1 MSTSDPRGAVLR
13 SDYGELVREIRRRGL
28 LHPRPAFYARLGAL
42 ALAALAVLVLVL
54 FLLRDSWW
62 ALLLA
67 PVFGVVS
74 AQIAFLSH
82 DAAHRQIVRSR
93 RLTTALCLTLGNLL
107 NGLSYDGGLPSTTR
121 TMRTPNDLESDPD
134 VAAGVFVFGADQAG
148 ERRGGPAWMTRH
160 QAALFFPLLTLEG
173 VQPAGRGRARA
184 AAPPG
189 IAHRSA
195 EGLLL
200 FVHLVLYLALVVSA
214 LTWLQAIVFV
224 VVHQAVLG
232 VYLGCSFAPSHKG
245 MPVPTAEEAADPLLR
260 QVICSRNIRGG
271 PFIDL
276 ALGGLNLQIEHH
288 LFPPNMP
295 RPPNLRLARPVVRQ
309 HCQERGIAYA
319 ETTLLA
325 SYRLALGHLHQV
337 GLAVRGPSAPRKKAT
352 P

>member
-13 SDYGELVREIRRRGL
+13 SDYGELVREIRQRGL
-28 LHPRPAFYARLGAL
+28 LHPRPAFYIRLGILALGAL
-42 ALAALAVLVLVL
+42 AALVLLL

-67 PVFGVVS
+67 PAFGVVS
-74 AQIAFLSH
+74 AQIAFLPH
-82 DAAHRQIVRSR
+82 DAAHHQVVRSR

-107 NGLSYDGGLPSTTR
+107 NGLSYGWWTAKHDAHHSH
-121 TMRTPNDLESDPD
+121 PNDLDSDPD
-134 VAAGVFVFGADQAG
+134 VAVGVFVFDADQARQ
-148 ERRGGPAWMTRH
+148 RRGGSVWMTRH

-173 VQPAGRGRARA
+173 FNLRAEGIRA
-184 AAPPG
+184 LLRPG
-189 IAHRSA
+189 IAHRWA
-195 EGLLL
+195 ESLLL
-200 FVHLVLYLALVVSA
+200 LCHLVLYLTLVLST

-224 VVHQAVLG
+224 VIHQAVLG
-232 VYLGCSFAPSHKG
+232 VYLGSSFAPSHKG

-260 QVICSRNIRGG
+260 QVLCSRNIRGG
-271 PFIDL
+271 PFTDL

-288 LFPPNMP
+288 LFPNMP
-295 RPPNLRLARPVVRQ
+295 RPNLRLAQPVVRQ
-309 HCQERGIAYA
+309 HCQERGIPYP

-337 GLAVRGPSAPRKKAT
+337 GLAAPGPSAPRKKAT

>member
-67 PVFGVVS
+67 PAFGVVS

-82 DAAHRQIVRSR
+82 DAAHRQIVRGR
-93 RLTTALCLTLGNLL
+93 RLTTALCLTFGNLL
-107 NGLSYDGGLPSTTR
+107 NGLSYGWWTAKHDAHHAH
-121 TMRTPNDLESDPD
+121 PNDLESDPD

-173 VQPAGRGRARA
+173 FNLRAEGVRA
-184 AAPPG
+184 LLRPG

-200 FVHLVLYLALVVSA
+200 FGHLVLYLALVVSA

-271 PFIDL
+271 PFVDL

-288 LFPPNMP
+288 LFPSMP
-295 RPPNLRLARPVVRQ
+295 RPNLRLARPVVRQ
-309 HCQERGIAYA
+309 HCQARGIPYA

-337 GLAVRGPSAPRKKAT
+337 GLAAPGASAPREKAT

>member
-13 SDYGELVREIRRRGL
+13 SDYGELVREIRQRGL
-28 LHPRPAFYARLGAL
+28 LHPRPAFYIRLGILALGAL
-42 ALAALAVLVLVL
+42 VALVLLL

-67 PVFGVVS
+67 PAFGVVS

-82 DAAHRQIVRSR
+82 DAAHHQVVRSR

-107 NGLSYDGGLPSTTR
+107 NGLSYGWWTAKHDAHHAH
-121 TMRTPNDLESDPD
+121 PNDLDSDPD
-134 VAAGVFVFGADQAG
+134 VAAGVFVFDADQAG
-148 ERRGGPAWMTRH
+148 GRRGGSAWMTRH

-173 VQPAGRGRARA
+173 FNLRAESIRA
-184 AAPPG
+184 LLRPG
-189 IAHRSA
+189 IAHRWA

-200 FVHLVLYLALVVSA
+200 FGHLVLYLTLVVSA

-224 VVHQAVLG
+224 VIHQAVLG
-232 VYLGCSFAPSHKG
+232 VYLGSSFAPSHKG

-260 QVICSRNIRGG
+260 QVLCSRNIRGG
-271 PFIDL
+271 PFTDL

-288 LFPPNMP
+288 LFPNMP
-295 RPPNLRLARPVVRQ
+295 RPNLRLARPVVRQ
-309 HCQERGIAYA
+309 HCQERGIPYA

-325 SYRLALGHLHQV
+325 SYGLALGHLHQV
-337 GLAVRGPSAPRKKAT
+337 GLAAPGPSALRKKAT